1 MDSNTLHTAPG
12 EQPAQ
17 PVEQL
22 SLLPTPDVPLR
33 FRLDTETRRRGL
45 RHIAQLREVLAE
57 RRAAHEAAEQRHHRL
72 PPRRAA

>member
-1 MDSNTLHTAPG
+1 MDSNRPHTTPG
-12 EQPAQ
+12 EQPEQ
-17 PVEQL
+17 PAEQL

-33 FRLDTETRRRGL
+33 FRLDNETRRRGL

-57 RRAAHEAAEQRHHRL
+57 RQAAHEAAEQRHRL